1 MVGPIVKPMQVTL
14 ALDGADFAKLMTL
27 LFIDALKI
35 AEPGLKP
42 FSAKV
47 FAFGTA
53 GVATGCSTTG
63 SFTGSGAGATTGG
76 AGATTGGAGAVET
89 GGVTG
94 AAAGAIDE
102 PVKVPVAELE
112 FK

>member
-1 MVGPIVKPMQVTL
+1 MQVTP
-14 ALDGADFAKLMTL
+14 ALDGADFAKLMTVF
-27 LFIDALKI
+27 FIEALKT

-47 FAFGTA
+47 LVFGAA

-76 AGATTGGAGAVET
+76 AGATTGGSGAVAT

-94 AAAGAIDE
+94 ADAGAIDE
-102 PVKVPVAELE
+102 PVNVPVAELE
-112 FK
+112 FKKFL